1 MINLTTLQKI
11 KIISRMSIINILVYV
26 VLKFQEIINISMIGH
41 QTNISHE
48 DLTAMIAGVGLGNTT

>member
-1 MINLTTLQKI
+1 MSLINV
-11 KIISRMSIINILVYV
+11 LVYV

-41 QTNISHE
+41 QTNISHV